1 MLDRVSQNRILIIYG
16 SELIDYE
23 QSISSSFAR
32 LVEFCDW
39 DRPPA
44 ELVHRQLRHI
54 LSEAALVSLIF
65 FPSQVTPSSSARAG
79 FLKEEFDV
87 AEKSILN
94 DRKLRNHLFHLD
106 ERLDRWAIESKART
120 YVRAMIGSREDA
132 ERVGVANEDLL
143 GIFDTK
149 KLTFSFLENDLQV
162 DDLVGEIRRIAH
174 IARKKTRDLI
184 W

>member
-1 MLDRVSQNRILIIYG
+1 MLDKVSQNRILIIYG
-16 SELIDYE
+16 NELVDYE
-23 QSISSSFAR
+23 QSVSGSFAR
-32 LVEFCDW
+32 LTECCGW
-39 DRPPA
+39 ERPPA
-44 ELVHRQLRHI
+44 ELVHRQLRHVP
-54 LSEAALVSLIF
+54 SDAALVSLIF
-65 FPSQVTPSSSARAG
+65 FPSQDTPSSIARAG
-79 FLKEEFDV
+79 FLKEQFDV
-87 AEKSILN
+87 ADASILN

-106 ERLDRWAIESKART
+106 ERLDRWAMVSKTRT
-120 YVRAMIGSREDA
+120 YGRAMIGSRKDA
-132 ERVGVANEDLL
+132 ERAGVANEDLL